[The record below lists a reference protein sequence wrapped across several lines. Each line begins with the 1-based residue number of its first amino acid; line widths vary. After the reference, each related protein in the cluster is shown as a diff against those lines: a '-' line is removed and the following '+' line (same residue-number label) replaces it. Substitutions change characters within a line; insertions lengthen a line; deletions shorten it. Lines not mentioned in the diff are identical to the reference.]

1 MEQIT
6 VTELAS
12 LADIDRKT
20 FYLYYDTIHDIYKE
34 IEQGIVEGLQI
45 LLSEKEIHDWKT
57 FLIGLTEIMEKDLEF
72 YTVIAENTDYVFLAN
87 DCTDILTS
95 MLRISLLSNT
105 KKISVEADIIVK
117 YAVAGIL
124 GVYSDWLKSK
134 ERISLEKLIDVLGNA
149 MNSSLADLR
158 SV

>member
-6 VTELAS
+6 VTELAT

-20 FYLYYDTIHDIYKE
+20 FYLYYDTLNDIYKE
-34 IEQGIVEGLQI
+34 IEQGIIEGLQI

-72 YTVIAENTDYVFLAN
+72 YTVIVENTDYVFLAN
-87 DCTDILTS
+87 NCTNILTN
-95 MLRISLLSNT
+95 MLCQSLLSNA
-105 KKISVEADIIVK
+105 KRNSVEANMMVK

-134 ERISLEKLIDVLGNA
+134 ERIPLEKLIDVLGNA
-149 MNSSLADLR
+149 MNNSLADYKL
-158 SV
+158 